1 MTEPETQQP
10 SSSGAPPAPPEPPAS
25 NGASSNRNL
34 MVVLAYLWVLV
45 LVPLLIEERDEE
57 VRWHAKHGLVLMA
70 AEFMLWVV
78 LQIALF
84 ATGGIGCF
92 LAPFIFMLFVA
103 FVLVRIACIVRG
115 VNGGRLQIPVLT
127 PLVERF

>member
-1 MTEPETQQP
+1 MTEPEAQQP

-57 VRWHAKHGLVLMA
+57 VRWHAKHGLVLMG

-115 VNGGRLQIPVLT
+115 INGGRLQIPVLT

>member
-1 MTEPETQQP
+1 MTEQEAQEP
-10 SSSGAPPAPPEPPAS
+10 SSSGAPAPPEPPAS
-25 NGASSNRNL
+25 DGPSSNRNL

-45 LVPLLIEERDEE
+45 LVPLLIEERDDE

-103 FVLVRIACIVRG
+103 FVLVRLACIVRG

-127 PLVERF
+127 PLVDRF

>member
-1 MTEPETQQP
+1 MTEPATQQS
-10 SSSGAPPAPPEPPAS
+10 SSSGAPAPPEPPAS
-25 NGASSNRNL
+25 DGPSSNRNL

-45 LVPLLIEERDEE
+45 LVPLLIEERDDE

-78 LQIALF
+78 AQIAVF
-84 ATGGIGCF
+84 TTGIGCF
-92 LAPFIFMLFVA
+92 LAPFFFMLFVA

-127 PLVERF
+127 PLVDRF

>member
-10 SSSGAPPAPPEPPAS
+10 SSSEPPAPPEPPGS
-25 NGASSNRNL
+25 DGASSNRNL

-78 LQIALF
+78 LQIAMF
-84 ATGGIGCF
+84 ATGGLGCL
-92 LAPFIFMLFVA
+92 LAPFGFMLLVA
-103 FVLVRIACIVRG
+103 FVLVRIVCIVRG
-115 VNGGRLQIPVLT
+115 IDGGRFQIPVLT

>member
-1 MTEPETQQP
+1 MTEPATQQS
-10 SSSGAPPAPPEPPAS
+10 SSSGAPAPPEPPAPD
-25 NGASSNRNL
+25 GPSSNRNL

-45 LVPLLIEERDEE
+45 LVPLLIEERDDE

-92 LAPFIFMLFVA
+92 LAPFFFLLFVA

-127 PLVERF
+127 PLVDRF

>member
-10 SSSGAPPAPPEPPAS
+10 SSSEPPVPPEPPGS
-25 NGASSNRNL
+25 DGASSNRNL

-57 VRWHAKHGLVLMA
+57 VRWHAKHGLVLMG

-115 VNGGRLQIPVLT
+115 INGGRLQIPVLT

>member
-1 MTEPETQQP
+1 MTEPEAQQP

-57 VRWHAKHGLVLMA
+57 V
-70 AEFMLWVV
+70 
-78 LQIALF
+78 
-84 ATGGIGCF
+84 IGCF

>member
-10 SSSGAPPAPPEPPAS
+10 SSSEPPAPPEPPGS
-25 NGASSNRNL
+25 DGASSNRNL

-57 VRWHAKHGLVLMA
+57 VRWHAKHGLVLMG

-115 VNGGRLQIPVLT
+115 INGGRLQIPVLT

>member
-1 MTEPETQQP
+1 MTEPEAQQP

>member
-1 MTEPETQQP
+1 MTEPDTQQP
-10 SSSGAPPAPPEPPAS
+10 SSSEVPSPPQPPAS
-25 NGASSNRNL
+25 DGSSSNRNL

-70 AEFMLWVV
+70 AEFILWVV
-78 LQIALF
+78 LQVALF
-84 ATGGIGCF
+84 ASGGIGCF

-115 VNGGRLQIPVLT
+115 VNGQRLRIPVLT
-127 PLVERF
+127 PLVDRF

>member
-1 MTEPETQQP
+1 
-10 SSSGAPPAPPEPPAS
+10 
-25 NGASSNRNL
+25 

-103 FVLVRIACIVRG
+103 FVLVRLACIVRG
-115 VNGGRLQIPVLT
+115 INGHRLKIPVLT
-127 PLVERF
+127 PLVDRF